1 MINHGKKN
9 LLGVSID
16 AVDYQAAVA
25 KIIGAAEDR
34 RRCTVTALAVHGV
47 MTGAQDSAQR
57 YRLNQFDLVV
67 PDGQPVRWALNRLYR
82 LGLPDR
88 VYGPKLSLKVCAE
101 AAARGI
107 PVFFYGS
114 KPEIVEKL
122 AVRLTGM
129 YPGLQVAGIRP
140 SLFRHVTPDERAGIV
155 DAINA
160 SGARILF
167 VGLGCPRQEVFAY
180 EMGQHLDMPI
190 LAVGA
195 AFDYHSGSMP
205 EPPEFL
211 QRAGLQWLYRL
222 VQDPRRL
229 WHRYLVLNTQFV
241 ASFFLQ
247 WLRLRIPDPA
257 EAKPPTSEL
266 LYG

>member
-9 LLGVSID
+9 LLGVWID
-16 AVDYQAAVA
+16 AVDYETAVA
-25 KIIGAAEDR
+25 RIIEAAEER
-34 RRCTVTALAVHGV
+34 KRCTVTALAVHGV
-47 MTGAQDSAQR
+47 MTGAQDPAQR

-82 LGLPDR
+82 LKLRDR

-107 PVFFYGS
+107 PIFFYGS

-122 AVRLTGM
+122 AARLTEL

-140 SLFRHVTPDERAGIV
+140 SLFRTVSATERAAIV
-155 DAINA
+155 DDIVA

-195 AFDYHSGSMP
+195 AFDYHSGSLP

-222 VQDPRRL
+222 VQDPSRL
-229 WHRYLVLNTQFV
+229 WHRYLVLNSQFV
-241 ASFFLQ
+241 AAFFFQ

-257 EAKPPTSEL
+257 EAKPPTSDL